1 MTQATNTSVR
11 SRQPTQNDD
20 EIDIGFLLGS
30 LWDHKIFIAVLT
42 VILALIGFIYATL
55 ATPEYKA
62 DALVQIEQKSGT
74 IGGADMSKLL
84 GDQEPRDRKSTRLNS
99 SHVRTSY

>member
-11 SRQPTQNDD
+11 SRQTPQDND

-30 LWDHKIFIAVLT
+30 LWDHIIFIAVLT
-42 VILALIGFIYATL
+42 VVLALIGFIYATL

-74 IGGADMSKLL
+74 IGGARSEEHTSELQSRPHLVCRLL
-84 GDQEPRDRKSTRLNS
+84 LEKK
-99 SHVRTSY
+99 